1 MKTSELIK
9 KLQEIDK
16 TVPFDADIV
25 TGDDWLP
32 CGVENVY
39 HAPPNTYIQ
48 FNSYDADEMWGDLQE
63 NNRRTSIVELSARV
77 SEINDVVKMI
87 ESNPSIT
94 ALDIIKELNSRSK
107 RMSEMANLL
116 KKTE

>member
-1 MKTSELIK
+1 MLTL
-9 KLQEIDK
+9 LL
-16 TVPFDADIV
+16 VM
-25 TGDDWLP
+25 TGSLVVLKMFTTP
-32 CGVENVY
+32 
-39 HAPPNTYIQ
+39 HPIHI

-77 SEINDVVKMI
+77 SEINDIVKMI

-107 RMSEMANLL
+107 RMSEIDNLL

>member
-39 HAPPNTYIQ
+39 HAHPIHI
-48 FNSYDADEMWGDLQE
+48 FNSTPMMPACGEIYKKIIGVHLLSNYQ
-63 NNRRTSIVELSARV
+63 RELA
-77 SEINDVVKMI
+77 K
-87 ESNPSIT
+87 
-94 ALDIIKELNSRSK
+94 
-107 RMSEMANLL
+107 
-116 KKTE
+116 

>member
-39 HAPPNTYIQ
+39 HAPPHTYSLTPTIQ
-48 FNSYDADEMWGDLQE
+48 MRYGEICKKIIGEHLLLSYQH
-63 NNRRTSIVELSARV
+63 ELTQL
-77 SEINDVVKMI
+77 MI
-87 ESNPSIT
+87 
-94 ALDIIKELNSRSK
+94 
-107 RMSEMANLL
+107 
-116 KKTE
+116 